1 MLTFP
6 AVEPGDDIAVSAS
19 TWVTYL
25 RCPDQARARLD
36 GIYGPDSRASF
47 SGGLA
52 HSVFAR
58 HLREGPIPEEEF
70 SDTCKRAIGSSNLNY
85 KLASVGLKPS
95 SLGGVIQEVQEL
107 YDRFRMLPTEGFRG
121 AEEPLEAEPADGVT
135 LRGTVDAVF
144 DSDSGVRL
152 VDWKTGSLA
161 DAIPQLQ
168 FYAALWT
175 LTHPDPP
182 AMVEAVSVRTGERE
196 SQVPTLADMR
206 ETLDSLAEMVSD
218 IRRIWRSRTSA
229 EKAAGPWCRF
239 CPILD
244 GCHEGQATI
253 TRRGGRE

>member
-6 AVEPGDDIAVSAS
+6 PVTPGDDIAVSAS
-19 TWVTYL
+19 TWVTFL

-52 HSVFAR
+52 HSMFAH
-58 HLREGPIPEEEF
+58 HLRDGPIPSEEF
-70 SDTCKRAIGSSNLNY
+70 SDACKRAIGSSNLNY
-85 KLASVGLKPS
+85 KLAAVGLKPS

-107 YDRFRMLPTEGFRG
+107 YDRFRILPTEGFRG
-121 AEEPLEAEPADGVT
+121 AEEPLEAEPADGVL

-144 DSDSGVRL
+144 DSDQGVRL
-152 VDWKTGSLA
+152 VDWKTGGLA

-168 FYAALWT
+168 FYATLWT
-175 LTHPDPP
+175 LTHDEPP

-206 ETLDSLAEMVSD
+206 DTLSALADMIST
-218 IRRIWRSRTSA
+218 IRRLWQTRSTG
-229 EKAAGPWCRF
+229 EKTAGPWCRY

-244 GCHEGQATI
+244 GCSEGQATI
-253 TRRGGRE
+253 MRRGGET